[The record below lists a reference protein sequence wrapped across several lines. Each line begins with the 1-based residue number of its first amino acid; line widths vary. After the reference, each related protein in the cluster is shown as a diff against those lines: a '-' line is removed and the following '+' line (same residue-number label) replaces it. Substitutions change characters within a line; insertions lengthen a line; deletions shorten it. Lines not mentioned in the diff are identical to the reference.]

1 MPRAKRIES
10 ETGIYHVLLSGI
22 NKQTIFKDEEDNE
35 QFLVTVNQ
43 FKKKSGYQ
51 LLAYCLMGN
60 HIHLLMK
67 TEGEALGQVFRRIG
81 ASFVYWYNRK
91 YDRMGHLFQ
100 DRFKSEV
107 VETDNYLLTCLR
119 YIHQNPVKAGII
131 EDIESYVWSSYL
143 EYLGIIND
151 HHVDK
156 DYVLNLFDED
166 RAKAVADFKAFHEI
180 DNDDQCLDMTD
191 RKRMSDEKA
200 IHLIKRELPVNSEKD
215 IKNLDPEQKAKCV
228 QVLLKQGLSV
238 RQISRLTGISRYFIQ
253 PLIQNTVG

>member
-1 MPRAKRIES
+1 MPRAKRVES

-43 FKKKSGYQ
+43 FKKQSGYQ

-119 YIHQNPVKAGII
+119 YIHQNPVKAGIV

-156 DYVLNLFDED
+156 DYVLKLFDED

-180 DNDDQCLDMTD
+180 DNDEQCLDMTD

-200 IHLIKRELPVNSEKD
+200 IHLIKRELSINSAKD
-215 IKNLDPEQKAKCV
+215 IQNLDREQKAKCV